1 MKVILQWACVLLLS
15 GAGNVV
21 FAATVNLPPTITG
34 QPATAVTANTAYS
47 FTPTADDPEKA
58 RLTFTIKGKPI
69 WASFNT
75 ATGALTGK
83 PTGKQASTYSNI
95 VITVSDG
102 RSRVNLA
109 AFSIQVNNP
118 APIIT
123 GTPAASVLAN
133 QAYGFTPSVSDSNN
147 DPLVFSIVKKPV
159 WAKFNTKT
167 GELTGTPK
175 SSQATL
181 YKDILIK
188 VFDGKNIVNL
198 PAFNITVENPAPT
211 ISGTPQTIATVR
223 AAYSFTPTASD
234 ANNDALVFTIKNKP
248 LWATFNAK
256 TGALTGTPTDKNLG
270 TKSQITISVSD
281 GRNVVSLD
289 TFELVVANPN
299 TPPTISGTPAT
310 SVNIGEV
317 YSFTPTASDADAG
330 DTLIFSINDAKPTW
344 ATFDTTTGRLSGTP
358 TAAGTSSA
366 IIISITDGKSPAVA
380 LESFNIVVSAPSQ
393 DTDGDGT
400 PDITDTDDDNDNV
413 PDNDDYR
420 PLDPTIQTI
429 PVHSG
434 RVNSYEQTYVRADNA
449 STNYSSQSSLLV
461 RSINGSFA
469 TAGLLYFDIP
479 ETLNGKRTDNISK
492 AALTLRSDTEKDTL
506 KFYAST
512 NAAFPSAATA
522 TWSNTQPL
530 FGTTLYGQVAA
541 SAGASSSVV
550 LSQKLSSGKTVFVVD
565 ETGDSSRERLVKSN
579 TETYLDL
586 EFSETDPAM
595 VNITPVAGSQATQS
609 GGQLKYQ
616 VSLAQAPTQDVHV
629 PLVLASTTTATLTP
643 TELVFTAANYNT
655 PQTVTITGKDDGSN
669 QGTKANRLLVY
680 PLHSEDN
687 AYNGHNPTDLDFNI
701 YATLPAAQ
709 SGQTYTA
716 QADYSSSTA
725 KFELLGAPIGM
736 SINEKTGVITW
747 QPDSSEMGSY
757 DFTILA
763 KENGTTVYNKAV
775 SLQVT
780 LAGSNPTDA
789 FYVVPNGAATNP
801 TGALGSITNP
811 YTTIETAL
819 AAASL
824 NASKRTV
831 YVRGGRF
838 DNTAVTIDNVDG
850 AEGNQ
855 VVLTRLPG
863 ERVKF
868 EFSGIQAFGITENAS
883 YVVIDGFEIDGNA
896 TVDHWEMLRSN
907 WWNPLGDRAIGGG
920 QGFNVDG
927 QHITIRNNVIHDAYQ
942 KAVNIYAGRYIN
954 VHNNVIYNIGHISLS
969 GGHGIMRKWER
980 NFSVQPTDGNQGV
993 DVYTDTYPYR
1003 FDITGNLLL
1012 AVEQRIYSRVFNKGY
1027 SLLVLDEGKPIL
1039 IDETQDTDLR
1049 SRISH
1054 NLVLYGG
1061 VDHIRLKQ
1069 NPNMEVHNNSI
1080 LPDLSRTDTAP
1091 DGITDK
1097 TKLPNLKFYGNL
1109 IASKGIA
1116 VDLDDS
1122 FMVNGVDE
1130 DPMMVRKYANYIG
1143 GGGTFTSNLRGV
1155 TNLGADVNNLFS
1167 NVATNDFRSVVTD
1180 PAGIP
1185 VGVSEAY
1192 LTTMMDLVDE
1202 YAIGLTPSGWMNQH
1216 LRNAETLMANV
1227 PSDVFD
1233 TSTYYIGTSSIEEGH
1248 QALFLKF
1255 KDSDGTWL
1263 YNKLGASPT
1272 SAAWNALQ
1280 NKDLINTA
1288 LYDLPNVAIQKC
1300 NNCKGAYTFQL
1311 VLPHEWFD
1319 VHQSDATIN
1328 GATLVRLDPNIPE
1341 HKAIME
1347 YSAAGK
1353 VKSY

>member
-1 MKVILQWACVLLLS
+1 MGVLRYLLVLFCLHVATPGWAVEPLIDEEKI
-15 GAGNVV
+15 
-21 FAATVNLPPTITG
+21 AAIM
-34 QPATAVTANTAYS
+34 
-47 FTPTADDPEKA
+47 
-58 RLTFTIKGKPI
+58 
-69 WASFNT
+69 
-75 ATGALTGK
+75 
-83 PTGKQASTYSNI
+83 
-95 VITVSDG
+95 
-102 RSRVNLA
+102 
-109 AFSIQVNNP
+109 
-118 APIIT
+118 PII
-123 GTPAASVLAN
+123 
-133 QAYGFTPSVSDSNN
+133 
-147 DPLVFSIVKKPV
+147 
-159 WAKFNTKT
+159 
-167 GELTGTPK
+167 
-175 SSQATL
+175 
-181 YKDILIK
+181 
-188 VFDGKNIVNL
+188 
-198 PAFNITVENPAPT
+198 
-211 ISGTPQTIATVR
+211 
-223 AAYSFTPTASD
+223 
-234 ANNDALVFTIKNKP
+234 
-248 LWATFNAK
+248 
-256 TGALTGTPTDKNLG
+256 
-270 TKSQITISVSD
+270 
-281 GRNVVSLD
+281 
-289 TFELVVANPN
+289 FELLASESTPN
-299 TPPTISGTPAT
+299 
-310 SVNIGEV
+310 
-317 YSFTPTASDADAG
+317 
-330 DTLIFSINDAKPTW
+330 
-344 ATFDTTTGRLSGTP
+344 
-358 TAAGTSSA
+358 
-366 IIISITDGKSPAVA
+366 
-380 LESFNIVVSAPSQ
+380 AP

-400 PDITDTDDDNDNV
+400 PDITDTDDDNDGAL
-413 PDNDDYR
+413 DNDDYR
-420 PLDPTIQTI
+420 PLDATIKTI

-434 RVNSYEQTYVRADNA
+434 QVNSYEQTYVRADNA
-449 STNYSSQSSLLV
+449 STNYSSQSNLLV

-479 ETLNGKRTDNISK
+479 AALNGKRTDAISK
-492 AALTLRSDTEKDTL
+492 ATLTLKSDTEKDTL

-530 FGTTLYGQVAA
+530 FGTTLYGQVVA
-541 SAGASSSVV
+541 SAGTSSSVV
-550 LSQKLSSGKTVFVVD
+550 LSQKLSTGKIVFVVD
-565 ETGDSSRERLVKSN
+565 ETGNSSRERLVKSN
-579 TETYLDL
+579 AEIYLDL
-586 EFSETDPAM
+586 EFSEVDPVM
-595 VNITPVAGSQATQS
+595 VNITPIAGSQATQS

-629 PLVLASTTTATLTP
+629 PLVLANTTTATLTP
-643 TELVFTAANYNT
+643 TELVFTPANYNT
-655 PQTVTITGKDDGSN
+655 PQTVTITGKNDGSN
-669 QGTKANRLLVY
+669 QGTKANKLLVY

-687 AYNGHNPTDLDFNI
+687 AYNGHNPADLDFNI

-709 SGQTYTA
+709 SGQAYTA
-716 QADYSSSTA
+716 QADYTSSTA
-725 KFELLGAPIGM
+725 KFELQGAPVGM

-747 QPDSSEMGSY
+747 QPDSSEVGSY

-789 FYVVPNGAATNP
+789 FYVVPNGTVTNP

-811 YTTIETAL
+811 YTAIETAL

-824 NASKRTV
+824 NASKRMV

-883 YVVIDGFEIDGNA
+883 YVIIDGFEIDGNA

-954 VHNNVIYNIGHISLS
+954 VHNNVIYNIGHTSLS

-1039 IDETQDTDLR
+1039 TDETQDTDPK

-1080 LPDLSRTDTAP
+1080 LPDLNRTDTTP

-1097 TKLPNLKFYGNL
+1097 SKLDNLTFYGNL
-1109 IASKGIA
+1109 IASKGVAI
-1116 VDLDDS
+1116 DLDDS
-1122 FMVNGVDE
+1122 FMVSGVDQ
-1130 DPMMVRKYANYIG
+1130 DSAMVRKYSNYIG
-1143 GGGTFTSNLRGV
+1143 GGGTFTSNLLGV
-1155 TNLGADVNNLFS
+1155 TNLGTDVNSLFS
-1167 NVATNDFRSVVTD
+1167 NTASNDFRSVVTD
-1180 PAGIP
+1180 ARTP
-1185 VGVSEAY
+1185 VGVSDAH
-1192 LTTMMDLVDE
+1192 LQAMMALVDE
-1202 YAIGLTPSGWMNQH
+1202 YAIELTPSGWMNDH
-1216 LRNAETLMANV
+1216 LRNAETLVENIPQTV
-1227 PSDVFD
+1227 FGKQVFD
-1233 TSTYYIGTSSIEEGH
+1233 RSTYYIGPSSIEAGH
-1248 QALFLKF
+1248 QALFIKF
-1255 KDSDGTWL
+1255 VDSDGTWL
-1263 YNKLGASPT
+1263 YEKLEDPDSTIG
-1272 SAAWNALQ
+1272 WGDLLNA
-1280 NKDLINTA
+1280 DLTDDSF
-1288 LYDLPNVAIQKC
+1288 YDLDGVKIQKC
-1300 NNCKGAYTFQL
+1300 DTCKGAYVFQL

-1319 VHQSDATIN
+1319 HYGNAAKTPFTITNSDGTTSNVVYLDTTITEHQHI
-1328 GATLVRLDPNIPE
+1328 L
-1341 HKAIME
+1341 E

-1353 VKSY
+1353 VRSY